1 MAMTPDLCIL
11 AFMSQM
17 PLTWSK
23 KYAWS
28 KTLSWNGLAP
38 NPNQT
43 MAQENQL
50 SFTITAQQMTDI
62 LAAIATLKQKLSF
75 VIGLTNQQRHDM
87 LKLGDKTVGFE
98 EKCAT
103 YMANRPDL
111 IPPYIDMAE
120 LAKDRAARG
129 QVATIMRALGEVTQS
144 LDDTDMQLSHEI
156 LMPDL
161 SFYNNVQLSAH
172 NKVPG
177 AQPIYDD
184 LSQRFPGRKGGQVKP
199 AKA

>member
-1 MAMTPDLCIL
+1 
-11 AFMSQM
+11 MSQT

-23 KYAWS
+23 KYTWS

-38 NPNQT
+38 NQAPI

-50 SFTITAQQMTDI
+50 SFAITQQQMSDI
-62 LAAIATLKQKLSF
+62 LAAIATLKQKLPF

-103 YMANRPDL
+103 YMGNRPDL
-111 IPPYIDMAE
+111 IPPYIDMVE
-120 LAKDRAARG
+120 LGKDRAARA
-129 QVATIMRALGEVTQS
+129 QVGTIMRALAEVTQS

-156 LMPDL
+156 LLPDM

-172 NKVPG
+172 NNVPG
-177 AQPIYDD
+177 AQEIYDD
-184 LSQRFPGRKGGQVKP
+184 LSERFPGRKGSAGKA
-199 AKA
+199 AKTKVQP